1 MKTGL
6 ALIGNTR
13 LEKLVDLA
21 SRLNGALSVAFDGS
35 CRSNRIENEP
45 PRGIEPIE
53 FWPITRK
60 NGKVF

>member
-13 LEKLVDLA
+13 LKKAVDLA
-21 SRLNGALSVAFDGS
+21 SRLYGALSVALDGS

-45 PRGIEPIE
+45 PRGIEPIG
-53 FWPITRK
+53 FWPVTRK
-60 NGKVF
+60 